1 MRAWGS
7 TLVAITDH
15 DTLAGARELLAAG
28 LGKADEGGP
37 TVIVG
42 VEINTSLDD
51 PVRDVARSLDDAAEL
66 HILGL
71 RRGPG

>member
-28 LGKADEGGP
+28 GCPSSEAGAAAGP

-42 VEINTSLDD
+42 VEINTS
-51 PVRDVARSLDDAAEL
+51 PTT
-66 HILGL
+66 
-71 RRGPG
+71 